1 MDRKKVLYIALM
13 VVLVALLLFGQW
25 YKRPLDMETITGVTD
40 PDDISISVIR
50 QDKDMDLEQRNLN
63 LSAGDE
69 GFDELLAQLEELQF
83 RRPPTNLITSALSF
97 LPSWGTT
104 SKEVEDGGFQHLMIT
119 LSQPGADGEQVYGYV
134 GFWVDEW
141 EYRDFDHDISL
152 PLVMEDG
159 KDIGQDLCAQ
169 LWDVATPVEPAEMDS

>member
-40 PDDISISVIR
+40 PDDLSISIIDS
-50 QDKDMDLEQRNLN
+50 DLQQRDLK

-69 GFDELLAQLEELQF
+69 GFDEVLAQLQVLQF

-97 LPSWGTT
+97 LPSWDTT
-104 SKEVEDGGFQHLMIT
+104 SKEVEDGDFQHLMIT
-119 LSQPGADGEQVYGYV
+119 LSQPGADGERIYGYV

-141 EYRDFDHDISL
+141 EYRDFEHGISL

-169 LWDVATPVEPAEMDS
+169 LWDVATPVETAA

>member
-13 VVLVALLLFGQW
+13 AVLVALLLFGQW
-25 YKRPLDMETITGVTD
+25 YKRPLDMESITGVTD
-40 PDDISISVIR
+40 PDDLSISII
-50 QDKDMDLEQRNLN
+50 DIDLQQRDLN

-69 GFDELLAQLEELQF
+69 GFDEVLAQLEQLQF

-104 SKEVEDGGFQHLMIT
+104 SKEVEDGDFSHLMIT
-119 LSQPGADGEQVYGYV
+119 LSQPGADGERLYGYV

-141 EYRDFDHDISL
+141 EYRDFDHGISL

-169 LWDVATPVEPAEMDS
+169 LWDAATPVETAA

>member
-40 PDDISISVIR
+40 PDDLSISIIDS
-50 QDKDMDLEQRNLN
+50 DLQQRDLN
-63 LSAGDE
+63 RSAGDE
-69 GFDELLAQLEELQF
+69 GFDEVLAQLQALQF

-97 LPSWGTT
+97 LPSWSTT
-104 SKEVEDGGFQHLMIT
+104 SKEVEDGDFSHLMIT
-119 LSQPGADGEQVYGYV
+119 LSQPGADGERLYGYV

-141 EYRDFDHDISL
+141 EYRDFDHGISL

-169 LWDVATPVEPAEMDS
+169 LWDAATPVETAA

>member
-25 YKRPLDMETITGVTD
+25 YKRPLDMETITGVTT
-40 PDDISISVIR
+40 PDHISISII
-50 QDKDMDLEQRNLN
+50 DSDLQQRDLD

-69 GFDELLAQLEELQF
+69 GFDELLTQLEELQF

-104 SKEVEDGGFQHLMIT
+104 SKEVEDGDFQHLMIT
-119 LSQPGADGEQVYGYV
+119 LSQPGADGERIYGYV

-141 EYRDFDHDISL
+141 EYQDFEHGISL
-152 PLVMEDG
+152 PLVIEDG

-169 LWDVATPVEPAEMDS
+169 LWDVATPVETAA

>member
-1 MDRKKVLYIALM
+1 
-13 VVLVALLLFGQW
+13 
-25 YKRPLDMETITGVTD
+25 
-40 PDDISISVIR
+40 
-50 QDKDMDLEQRNLN
+50 
-63 LSAGDE
+63 
-69 GFDELLAQLEELQF
+69 
-83 RRPPTNLITSALSF
+83 
-97 LPSWGTT
+97 
-104 SKEVEDGGFQHLMIT
+104 MIT

-169 LWDVATPVEPAEMDS
+169 LWDVATPVETHS

>member
-25 YKRPLDMETITGVTD
+25 YKRPLDMETITGVTA
-40 PDDISISVIR
+40 PDHISISVIR
-50 QDKDMDLEQRNLN
+50 WDEDMDLQQRDLD

-69 GFDELLAQLEELQF
+69 GFDELLTQLEELQF

-97 LPSWGTT
+97 LPSWDTT
-104 SKEVEDGGFQHLMIT
+104 SKEVEDGDFQHLMIT
-119 LSQPGADGEQVYGYV
+119 LSQPGADGEQVCGYV

-141 EYRDFDHDISL
+141 EYRDFGHDISL

-169 LWDVATPVEPAEMDS
+169 LWDVATPVETAA

>member
-13 VVLVALLLFGQW
+13 AVLVALLLFGQW

-40 PDDISISVIR
+40 PDDLSISIIDS
-50 QDKDMDLEQRNLN
+50 DLQQRDLN

-69 GFDELLAQLEELQF
+69 GFDEVLAQLQALQF

-104 SKEVEDGGFQHLMIT
+104 SKEVEDGDFSHLMIT
-119 LSQPGADGEQVYGYV
+119 LSQPAPTGNA
-134 GFWVDEW
+134 
-141 EYRDFDHDISL
+141 ST
-152 PLVMEDG
+152 
-159 KDIGQDLCAQ
+159 AT
-169 LWDVATPVEPAEMDS
+169 WDSG

>member
-97 LPSWGTT
+97 LPSWSTT
-104 SKEVEDGGFQHLMIT
+104 SKEVEDGDFQHLMIT
-119 LSQPGADGEQVYGYV
+119 LSQPGADGERVCGYV

-169 LWDVATPVEPAEMDS
+169 LWDVAAPVETHS

>member
-69 GFDELLAQLEELQF
+69 GFDELLAQLEELHQ
-83 RRPPTNLITSALSF
+83 RSL
-97 LPSWGTT
+97 LPAV
-104 SKEVEDGGFQHLMIT
+104 VEHHLQGGGGRGL
-119 LSQPGADGEQVYGYV
+119 PAPD
-134 GFWVDEW
+134 
-141 EYRDFDHDISL
+141 DH
-152 PLVMEDG
+152 P
-159 KDIGQDLCAQ
+159 
-169 LWDVATPVEPAEMDS
+169 EPARR